1 MCTTAIEDQTEAEKV
16 FMPVIFIY
24 FEQTFININFNYYYH
39 NISLVS
45 SSFSFFPPSFFF
57 EISYFM
63 LFVDLKIMGSI
74 EFIENKRLLV
84 LPYDVQKTEKELKH
98 SNLDICMWKTQ
109 IDRKH
114 FFSNVLCCF

>member
-1 MCTTAIEDQTEAEKV
+1 MYYCDRGSDRSGKSFHASH
-16 FMPVIFIY
+16 FYY
-24 FEQTFININFNYYYH
+24 FEQTFININFNYYYY

-45 SSFSFFPPSFFF
+45 SSFSFFPSFFF
-57 EISYFM
+57 VISYFM

-98 SNLDICMWKTQ
+98 SNIDICMWKTQ